1 MNLRVVKRR
10 GDNDNNVDPGAP
22 DDGFSLVEVVITIVL
37 IGIVVIPLMI
47 ASATSVTAS
56 SRTRESAETETVLQ
70 NAADR
75 LNRAPAK
82 CDYDLYVQAALKAKG
97 WDPATVM
104 TGYEYYKPGDTVLI
118 PGTWQIGAC
127 PGAPAPAAGT
137 HVAGLGGPGGDR
149 SPMLLQRVT
158 ISVASPTGNV
168 NQMIRVIKND
178 V

>member
-10 GDNDNNVDPGAP
+10 SGDDNNVDAGAP
-22 DDGFSLVEVVITIVL
+22 DEGFSLVEVVITIVL

-47 ASATSVTAS
+47 ASASSVTAS
-56 SRTRESAETETVLQ
+56 SRTREAAETETVLQ

-97 WDPATVM
+97 WDPATVT
-104 TGYEYYKPGDTVLI
+104 TGYEYYQPGATVVI
-118 PGTWQIGAC
+118 QGTWQMGAC

-137 HVAGLGGPGGDR
+137 HIAGLGGPGGTR

-158 ISVASPTGNV
+158 ISVASPTGKV
-168 NQMIRVIKND
+168 KQTIQVIKND

>member
-10 GDNDNNVDPGAP
+10 GNDDDVDPAQRNE
-22 DDGFSLVEVVITIVL
+22 GFSLVEVVITIVL

-47 ASATSVTAS
+47 ASASSVTAS
-56 SRTRESAETETVLQ
+56 SRTREAAETETVLQ

-97 WDPATVM
+97 WDPATVL
-104 TGYEYYKPGDTVLI
+104 TGYEYYQPGATVMI
-118 PGTWQIGAC
+118 QGTWQMGAC
-127 PGAPAPAAGT
+127 PGASVPAAGT
-137 HVAGLGGPGGDR
+137 HIAGLGGPGGTR

-158 ISVASPTGNV
+158 ISVSSPTGKV
-168 NQMIRVIKND
+168 TQTIRVIKND